1 MTKRQVVAMFIVSI
15 TAQAILGFGFMPFII
30 GMATGAIFAWAMG
43 PTLNANYRLKPWVA
57 KLRQRRIW
65 TRG

>member
-1 MTKRQVVAMFIVSI
+1 MTRRQVIAMFIVSI

-43 PTLNANYRLKPWVA
+43 PTLNANYRLKPWA
-57 KLRQRRIW
+57 KRLLRRDA
-65 TRG
+65 